1 MDTEGT
7 ETRRTRSLFLHLLV
21 RYMRTCS
28 EFIPENLRVLRVSVP
43 SVFFPA
49 NPERSHPR

>member
-7 ETRRTRSLFLHLLV
+7 KTRRTRRFSGINSEHV
-21 RYMRTCS
+21 RMDLTNKC
-28 EFIPENLRVLRVSVP
+28 NNKLRVLRVSVS